1 MSEKEAALK
10 LITQE
15 ELLEGLLV
23 ITKGNMGFACSLL
36 KQVIDKTRE
45 EFEIIL
51 KEMNEDIDTL
61 KRRARDE
68 ATRDLKANMDK
79 SPWHGPQP
87 EDTSPH
93 HIAGWGDPRA
103 EPALWIL
110 LRFNIPFDHEALGC
124 YLPRS
129 RTRTPHPVMPNAPAH
144 NTVHTK
150 HGYENVAYM
159 VNLAAQVPGATQEDI
174 IKICREIGR
183 RLQAGT
189 FPIHDPLSK
198 KE

>member
-1 MSEKEAALK
+1 MSKKEMNLV
-10 LITQE
+10 LLSEE

-23 ITKGNMGFACSLL
+23 ITKGNLGFACSLM

-45 EFEIIL
+45 EFEITL
-51 KEMNEDIDTL
+51 AEMSGNIDAF
-61 KRRARDE
+61 KRRARDA
-68 ATRDLKANMDK
+68 ATRELKANMDA
-79 SPWHGPQP
+79 SPWHGEQP

-93 HIAGWGDPRA
+93 HIGGWGDPRA

-110 LRFNIPFDHEALGC
+110 LRFKIPFNHEALGC

-129 RTRTPHPVMPNAPAH
+129 RACTPHPAMPNAPAH

-159 VNLAAQVPGATQEDI
+159 VDLAAQVPGATQEDI
-174 IKICREIGR
+174 LKVCREIGR

-189 FPIHDPLSK
+189 FPIHEPLNK
-198 KE
+198 KV